1 MTLFENI
8 CSDMDFHFILKEV
21 EAGTTTRYLFLA
33 RDSEVDAPE
42 STSRHFEFIKRSI
55 ILKTFVETSY
65 LTIIYIYIYILYIY
79 IYKYTYIYIY
89 IINNV

>member
-65 LTIIYIYIYILYIY
+65 LTIIYIYIYYIY
-79 IYKYTYIYIY
+79 IYINIHTYIY

>member
-21 EAGTTTRYLFLA
+21 EAGTATRYLFLA

-65 LTIIYIYIYILYIY
+65 LTIIYIYIYIYIY
-79 IYKYTYIYIY
+79 ILHIYI
-89 IINNV
+89 